1 MEKRACPRCTPAA
14 KFIFKSVRDG
24 MSREQ
29 VEEAYKNRFQ
39 ADRIKN
45 VSIDGSPIKGSDGA
59 PVTLVEFAD
68 FECPFCGVMAPR
80 LEKLAAERAKD
91 LRVVFK
97 YMPLPAHPH
106 GEIAARAAFA
116 ASQQGKFWE
125 MNKKLFENQK
135 HLETADLEGYAKD
148 LKLDLNKFRTDMN
161 SPAATERLERDRKL
175 ADAVGVKGTP
185 TIFINGRNVDLSQ
198 DLNEWINFELNSTS
212 PDKGSLP
219 EAANPKPGNP
229 GNP

>member
-1 MEKRACPRCTPAA
+1 
-14 KFIFKSVRDG
+14 
-24 MSREQ
+24 
-29 VEEAYKNRFQ
+29 
-39 ADRIKN
+39 
-45 VSIDGSPIKGSDGA
+45 
-59 PVTLVEFAD
+59 VTLVEFAD